1 MIQPSEVKNQSVVTQ
16 FLGNWTYRSFIN
28 DPNISKD
35 FNDLEFGRGELQI
48 EDFAPSSFNG
58 RLVFGETYQFRLSGS
73 SSFGNPFTVRFQGV
87 GDAADSL
94 GQIYDYVGYL
104 IPIWPNGVQ
113 QRPALVGSVVRTV
126 PHNGGTA
133 PAGIVASWIALK
145 RS

>member
-1 MIQPSEVKNQSVVTQ
+1 MIQPSEVKNQSVVTP

-104 IPIWPNGVQ
+104 IPVWPNGVQ